1 MTNVDE
7 KLSAFLDGELL
18 AEEMQQIRDRLA
30 VEPALAARLGEL
42 SMVDQALQAHY
53 GEIDDRPLPAAIT
66 QLLASADSEQERP
79 SNNVVRFPLWRRLQ
93 AHTGKAIA
101 AALVGGFAL
110 AQWLSLPTMDADA
123 SWQEVAQALEST
135 PSGTHYTLATGE
147 QLTPRLTFVNHDG
160 EYCRQFR
167 VQGDIGRSES
177 IACRSGAGGQQWDL
191 AVRLEVADRV
201 SGDRY
206 QTASGGAL
214 LDDTLDKMM
223 AGPLLAPEDEQRL
236 IKQQWPSDH

>member
-1 MTNVDE
+1 MTNLDE

-53 GEIDDRPLPAAIT
+53 GEIDDRPLPAAIS
-66 QLLASADSEQERP
+66 QLLANEDAEQERP
-79 SNNVVRFPLWRRLQ
+79 QSNVVRFPLWRRLQ

-110 AQWLSLPTMDADA
+110 SQWLSQPAIDADA
-123 SWQEVAQALEST
+123 SWQNVAQGLEST
-135 PSGTHYTLATGE
+135 PSGTHYTLASGE

-167 VQGDIGRSES
+167 VQGDTGHSEN
-177 IACRSGAGGQQWDL
+177 IACRSTADAQGWNL
-191 AVRLEVADRV
+191 AVRLEVADTV

-206 QTASGGAL
+206 QTASGGSA
-214 LDDTLDKMM
+214 LDDTLDKMI
-223 AGPLLAPEDEQRL
+223 AGPLLAPEDERRL
-236 IKQQWPSDH
+236 IEQQWISNH